1 MFVYSGWL
9 DLLSVL
15 CDHYQA
21 YFSVLL
27 RFSKIALTL
36 SNLFPLLRHDPSG
49 VSSKCYI
56 WSLKAVWSG
65 VARNNSQP
73 FVTSDNSSA
82 LRWSLYSITWWSL
95 TLCMSNL
102 VFNKDSREYKLLK
115 LFCWLFSS
123 LQNTI
128 SPPPAI
134 SMNSDLCL
142 LNLGRLAYFTDLLYC
157 PMAQNVPPG
166 MKPGQLKGLP
176 NFSFSQHH
184 SPVLFLLSEKS

>member
-27 RFSKIALTL
+27 RFSKITLTL

-82 LRWSLYSITWWSL
+82 LRWSLYSITLWSL
-95 TLCMSNL
+95 TLYMNNL
-102 VFNKDSREYKLLK
+102 VFSIQGNTS
-115 LFCWLFSS
+115 FWSS
-123 LQNTI
+123 FV
-128 SPPPAI
+128 
-134 SMNSDLCL
+134 DC
-142 LNLGRLAYFTDLLYC
+142 
-157 PMAQNVPPG
+157 
-166 MKPGQLKGLP
+166 
-176 NFSFSQHH
+176 
-184 SPVLFLLSEKS
+184 FLLFRTLSHHLQLYPWTLTCVSST